1 MQQTNVAPKRMQLYK
16 NMLFTNMDQSWF
28 CFLNFH
34 KSYLLS
40 KLFNFEILCSF
51 VNTFKGNG
59 NPQHSCQIPMDLNLY
74 PPLGKKELMGVDVKL
89 QLTVGYWASRNG
101 LHDDKIYRTI
111 IKMFIPKSMSNL
123 PQP

>member
-1 MQQTNVAPKRMQLYK
+1 
-16 NMLFTNMDQSWF
+16 
-28 CFLNFH
+28 
-34 KSYLLS
+34 
-40 KLFNFEILCSF
+40 
-51 VNTFKGNG
+51 
-59 NPQHSCQIPMDLNLY
+59 
-74 PPLGKKELMGVDVKL
+74 LGKKELMGVDVKL